1 MRKIGSSRI
10 GRHAPKPGFTY
21 PTIRLP
27 QDRADTIG
35 ETVTLYET
43 SHGGKIAFLIVL
55 DNAVSQTVAQLSS
68 EDKVPNTVQERL
80 NELEKRIRDVEE
92 RFLANPPAPSS
103 EGAGSI
109 WARRD
114 SNTRSSPC
122 EGDVIAS

>member
-27 QDRADTIG
+27 QERADIIG
-35 ETVTLYET
+35 ETVTLFET
-43 SHGGKIAFLIVL
+43 EHEGKRAFLVVT

-68 EDKVPNTVQERL
+68 GGIVPDTYNERL
-80 NELEKRIRDVEE
+80 IELEKRIGDVEK

-122 EGDVIAS
+122 EGDVIAN